1 MASQIITYVDG
12 LPTVLLLTVL
22 PICTA
27 ADFEAALFLRLGVAG
42 GATPPP
48 RLRLLSGGFPLPRDV
63 PFSAA
68 AHPIIRARL
77 PCALPGGK
85 GGFGANLRAQ
95 GRTAKAKRTSDFSH
109 CRDLNGRRL
118 KSVNDEARLRKW
130 LSRDETEKRVAA
142 AAAGMPYEEAA
153 GAAGVSGWLV
163 GVPNW
168 AEGFAG
174 RAEGA
179 WRRPVKTELCRDWAA
194 ARAAAG
200 GARGGPHAGCPRGR
214 ACGFA
219 HGEGEL
225 RGQARLDT
233 AEAKRV
239 AEATTREAGVERCV
253 TARRP
258 ARQTPTPLRRAR
270 QPPTPLRPA
279 MRFLV
284 CVVCLAHP

>member
-1 MASQIITYVDG
+1 VATKSVMSAPQVTVYVDG
-12 LPTVLLLTVL
+12 LPAALLLTL
-22 PICTA
+22 PLSDDGACAI
-27 ADFEAALFLRLGVAG
+27 AALECSLVSRLGA
-42 GATPPP
+42 P
-48 RLRLLSGGFPLPRDV
+48 RGFPLLAHVRLLSGGMPLPLDS
-63 PFSAA
+63 PFSVK
-68 AHPIIRARL
+68 AHPILRVRPL
-77 PCALPGGK
+77 CALAGGK

-95 GRTAKAKRTSDFSH
+95 GRTAQAKRTSDFRH

-130 LSRDETEKRVAA
+130 LSREETEKRAAA

-194 ARAAAG
+194 ARAG
-200 GARGGPHAGCPRGR
+200 GAAPPHGAGPHWGCPRGR

-219 HGEGEL
+219 HGEAEL
-225 RGQARLDT
+225 RGQGRLDA
-233 AEAKRV
+233 AEAARQ
-239 AEATTREAGVERCV
+239 AAASRREAEVEQCV
-253 TARRP
+253 
-258 ARQTPTPLRRAR
+258 
-270 QPPTPLRPA
+270 
-279 MRFLV
+279 
-284 CVVCLAHP
+284 